1 MRRADRLFQI
11 IQVLRRT
18 RKPLTAD
25 AIAAELETSKR
36 TIYRDI
42 STLIEQRVPIR
53 GEAGMGYILE
63 KGFDLPPL
71 MLTPD
76 EIEAAVLGA
85 QWVAAHADPVLARAA
100 QDLMAKIADT
110 VPERL
115 RPFVLE
121 PASRARP
128 VWNREPDR
136 IDMVRTRSNI
146 HEGKKITLNYRD
158 EHGRESQRTIWP
170 IAIGYHEAVRI
181 LAAWCELRKDFRSF
195 RTDRVVDA
203 VYHDEKYPERRD
215 LLHLLS
221 GDRHL
226 SPQGEEAHPHEDR
239 QEDDRH
245 AIAAPRPAKEPGD
258 ALGEG
263 VGGFQHRRDQV
274 LGQERRPGDEEE
286 PGALAIRRQL
296 LRAIVLE
303 RFRRFRAGI
312 NLVAVRYRPVRTH
325 FDGLGGHDHREVGL
339 LLFGGVDVNV
349 LGFGLF
355 VPSVIV

>member
-42 STLIEQRVPIR
+42 ATLIGQRVPIR

-85 QWVAAHADPVLARAA
+85 QWVVGHADPVLARAA
-100 QDLMAKIADT
+100 EDLMAKIADT

-128 VWNREPDR
+128 HWRKEPDR
-136 IDMVRTRSNI
+136 IDMSRTRSQI
-146 HEGKKITLNYRD
+146 HEGKKIALRYRD
-158 EHGRESQRTIWP
+158 EQGRDSERTIWP

-181 LAAWCELRKDFRSF
+181 LAAWCELRRDFRSF

-203 VYHDEKYPERRD
+203 DYLEEKYP
-215 LLHLLS
+215 
-221 GDRHL
+221 
-226 SPQGEEAHPHEDR
+226 GEEFAVIMGSDS
-239 QEDDRH
+239 
-245 AIAAPRPAKEPGD
+245 
-258 ALGEG
+258 
-263 VGGFQHRRDQV
+263 FQNLPKWKNYQWLLQHYPV
-274 LGQERRPGDEEE
+274 YVYRRPGHEKLPEYPD
-286 PGALAIRRQL
+286 AKAIQIMDAPL
-296 LRAIVLE
+296 LPISSTEIRAIVCSSG
-303 RFRRFRAGI
+303 ASI
-312 NLVAVRYRPVRTH
+312 TVTK
-325 FDGLGGHDHREVGL
+325 
-339 LLFGGVDVNV
+339 
-349 LGFGLF
+349 
-355 VPSVIV
+355 S